1 MRMGIQ
7 IGIIIITILLLDAY
21 LPQNFL
27 PMAGLEYDGR
37 AVEASPLIGM
47 TGVNFCQRL
56 MGHGRGMIVLHGS
69 SIGVGEMRC
78 SQARG
83 SMLH

>member
-1 MRMGIQ
+1 MGIQ
-7 IGIIIITILLLDAY
+7 IGIIIITILLPDAY

-47 TGVNFCQRL
+47 TGVNFCQ
-56 MGHGRGMIVLHGS
+56 
-69 SIGVGEMRC
+69 
-78 SQARG
+78 
-83 SMLH
+83 